1 MAFVKKNNKQEK
13 RVILNCDNISQY
25 NWIYCN
31 FPHVNTASVS
41 LRKSYTSQTFLQY
54 VYMIKINTQC
64 KLTDTFCFTFYVAY
78 KMWLLS
84 HWHDNKPNTVMWG
97 HITLL
102 AFMQLVLLCFNE
114 NTITL
119 SLWNFIYLMLLF
131 DGFIKNNIFCVWVFN
146 IININ

>member
-1 MAFVKKNNKQEK
+1 
-13 RVILNCDNISQY
+13 
-25 NWIYCN
+25 
-31 FPHVNTASVS
+31 
-41 LRKSYTSQTFLQY
+41 
-54 VYMIKINTQC
+54 
-64 KLTDTFCFTFYVAY
+64 
-78 KMWLLS
+78 
-84 HWHDNKPNTVMWG
+84 MWG